1 MAELAT
7 EMAVTVQSMRQEEEA
22 VVVPL
27 IAQYISSADQTTLN
41 DKVLRKLGILD
52 SRIHLVSMYETIVAE
67 CPNEMDI
74 FQRSIPSIPRRLIP
88 RWKRLLYDPRVGG
101 LHDNVAVPQ

>member
-1 MAELAT
+1 MADLAAEMAE
-7 EMAVTVQSMRQEEEA
+7 TVQTMRNMEES
-22 VVVPL
+22 VIVPL
-27 IAQYISSADQTTLN
+27 IAQYVSSVDQTALN
-41 DKVLRKLGILD
+41 DKVIRKLGILD

-67 CPNEMDI
+67 CPNEMEI

-101 LHDNVAVPQ
+101 LHDDVALPQ